1 MRLQDITAV
10 FHGIGARI
18 RRDAIGY
25 SICAICAVFAVILST
40 WASVLALLPVVGPVY
55 AQLIVAGFFV
65 LVILSTVL
73 WLQLANGKRRQPA
86 ATAAAPLPFGAQDTG
101 QQRQAQFAQ
110 LAMIVEAVLLGYSLS
125 RRR

>member
-1 MRLQDITAV
+1 MRLHNITMAV
-10 FHGIGARI
+10 QGIAARV

-25 SICAICAVFAVILST
+25 GICAICAVAALILAI

-65 LVILSTVL
+65 LVILSTLL
-73 WLQLANGKRRQPA
+73 WLQLARSRPRQSA
-86 ATAAAPLPFGAQDTG
+86 AAAAPQALGAQDNP
-101 QQRQAQFAQ
+101 QRQAQFAQ
-110 LAMIVEAVLLGYSLS
+110 IAMIVEAVLLGYSLS